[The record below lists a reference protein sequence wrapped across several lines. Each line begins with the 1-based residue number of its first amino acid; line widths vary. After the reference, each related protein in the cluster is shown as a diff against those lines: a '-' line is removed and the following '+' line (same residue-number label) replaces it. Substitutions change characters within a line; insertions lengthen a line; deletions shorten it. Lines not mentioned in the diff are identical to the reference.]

1 MLWIILTVATVLVSD
16 VGAQYTCTV
25 TLEAEDGD
33 GETTVA
39 RIDASGRSA
48 VLLKEGDSITYEMKI
63 TDDDNFCSIK
73 LTDVTYSIDGYG
85 SAEYIQ
91 IRLGTTLLG
100 SFRISGDSISNGI
113 WSDFITMGG
122 FSTEK
127 RLLSSTYVLQISAI
141 EADGFGVQIDKL
153 SMLLECSNYI
163 YVRDGECQPSLISFE
178 NDPFSFDFD
187 EGDDNNEEEDDN
199 SDEGKTAAEIA
210 GGVIGGIFTTVSIC
224 CFICC
229 CIACILSD

>member
-1 MLWIILTVATVLVSD
+1 MLWIILTAATVLVSD

-48 VLLKEGDSITYEMKI
+48 VLLEEGDSITYQMKI

-85 SAEYIQ
+85 SAEYIR

-100 SFRISGDSISNGI
+100 SFQISANSSSNGI
-113 WSDFITMGG
+113 WSAFKTIGG

-127 RLLSSTYVLQISAI
+127 RLSSSTYVLKISAI

-153 SMLLECSNYI
+153 SLLLECSNYI
-163 YVRDGECQPSLISFE
+163 RSGECQPSLI
-178 NDPFSFDFD
+178 SFDFD

-199 SDEGKTAAEIA
+199 SDEGKTVAEIA

-224 CFICC
+224 CFIWC